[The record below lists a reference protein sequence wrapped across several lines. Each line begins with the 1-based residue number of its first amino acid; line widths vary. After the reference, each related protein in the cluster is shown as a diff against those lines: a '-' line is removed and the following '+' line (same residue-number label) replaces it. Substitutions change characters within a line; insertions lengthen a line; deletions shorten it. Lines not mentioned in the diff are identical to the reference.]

1 MSDIKLPELGEGISS
16 VEISDVLVN
25 TGDTLKIDDPM
36 IVVETEKASM
46 EIPATSSG
54 IVNKIHINKGGTIS
68 PGDIIISISGDTVKT
83 PEPEKITE
91 DEKTTIEK
99 QDSETIDT
107 ATIKKTETLMQTEP
121 PSTTSPLGKPV
132 LASPSVRRFARELG
146 CDLKKVNGSGSKD
159 RITQDD
165 VQKYIKSRLT
175 EISDQSPA
183 LPLTAPGQDL
193 DFSKFGNIEIQPL
206 TKIKRITGKRLQQ
219 AWQAIPHVAQFD
231 KCDIS
236 NLEELRLKWK
246 KTNSDPDI
254 KASLIPFFI
263 KALGY
268 LLSKMPQFNSSLDSS
283 NKNLVLKKYINVG
296 VAVDTAEGLVVPVI
310 KDVKDK
316 SILEM
321 GRELTLLSRK
331 ARDKQLKPADMEG
344 GCFTISSLGGIG
356 GSYFTPIVN
365 PPEVAILGISRY
377 VKEPKLIDG
386 KLQERLILP
395 FSLSYDHRVLD
406 GVDAARFTTEFG
418 KRLSEFKKMV

>member
-54 IVNKIHINKGGTIS
+54 IVNKIHVNKGGTIS

-107 ATIKKTETLMQTEP
+107 ATIKKTENLMKTES

-146 CDLKKVNGSGSKD
+146 CDLKKVNGSGSKG

-165 VQKYIKSRLT
+165 VQKYIKARLT

-183 LPLTAPGQDL
+183 LPLTAPGQAL
-193 DFSKFGNIEIQPL
+193 DFSKFGDIEIQPL
-206 TKIKRITGKRLQQ
+206 NKIKKITGHRLQQ
-219 AWQAIPHVAQFD
+219 AWQAIPHVTQFD
-231 KCDIS
+231 KCDIN

-246 KTNSDPDI
+246 KDNRDPDI

-263 KALGY
+263 KASGF
-268 LLSKMPQFNSSLDSS
+268 LLNEMPQFNSSLDSS

-296 VAVDTAEGLVVPVI
+296 VAVDTVEGLVVPVI
-310 KDVKDK
+310 KDVNNK
-316 SILEM
+316 SILDIA
-321 GRELTLLSRK
+321 RELTLFSRK

-418 KRLSEFKKMV
+418 KRLSEFKKLV

>member
-1 MSDIKLPELGEGISS
+1 MFEIKLPELGEGISS
-16 VEISDVLVN
+16 VEISDILVN

-54 IVNKIHINKGGTIS
+54 IVKKIHVNKGGTIR
-68 PGDIIISISGDTVKT
+68 PGDIIISITGDTVKT
-83 PEPEKITE
+83 PDPEKRTE
-91 DEKTTIEK
+91 DAQTTLGK
-99 QDSETIDT
+99 QDSKTIDT
-107 ATIKKTETLMQTEP
+107 ATIKKTEYLMKTESH
-121 PSTTSPLGKPV
+121 STTSPLGKPV

-146 CDLKKVNGSGSKD
+146 CDLKKVNGSGSKG

-165 VQKYIKSRLT
+165 VQKYIKARLT
-175 EISDQSPA
+175 EISDQSLA
-183 LPLTAPGQDL
+183 LPITAPGQAL
-193 DFSKFGNIEIQPL
+193 DFSKFGDIEIQPL
-206 TKIKRITGKRLQQ
+206 NKIKKITGHRLQQ
-219 AWQAIPHVAQFD
+219 AWQAIPHVTQFD
-231 KCDIS
+231 KCDIN
-236 NLEELRLKWK
+236 NLEELRLKWNK
-246 KTNSDPDI
+246 ENRDPDI

-263 KALGY
+263 KASGF
-268 LLSKMPQFNSSLDSS
+268 LLDEMPQFNSSLDSS

-296 VAVDTAEGLVVPVI
+296 VAVDTVEGLVVPVI
-310 KDVKDK
+310 KDINNK
-316 SILEM
+316 SILDIA
-321 GRELTLLSRK
+321 RELTLFSRK
-331 ARDKQLKPADMEG
+331 ARDKQLKPSEMEG

>member
-54 IVNKIHINKGGTIS
+54 IVNKIHVNKGGTIS

-91 DEKTTIEK
+91 DDKTTIEK
-99 QDSETIDT
+99 QYSETIDT
-107 ATIKKTETLMQTEP
+107 ATIKKTENLMKTES

-146 CDLKKVNGSGSKD
+146 CDLKKVNGTSSKG

-165 VQKYIKSRLT
+165 VQKYIKARLT

-193 DFSKFGNIEIQPL
+193 DFSKFGDIEIQPL
-206 TKIKRITGKRLQQ
+206 NKIKKITGHRLQQ
-219 AWQAIPHVAQFD
+219 AWQAIPHVTQFD
-231 KCDIS
+231 KCDIN

-246 KTNSDPDI
+246 KDNRDPDI

-263 KALGY
+263 KASGF
-268 LLSKMPQFNSSLDSS
+268 LLNEMPQFNSSLDSS

-296 VAVDTAEGLVVPVI
+296 VAVDTKEGLVVPVI
-310 KDVKDK
+310 KDVNNK
-316 SILEM
+316 SILDIA
-321 GRELTLLSRK
+321 RELTLFSRK

-418 KRLSEFKKMV
+418 KRLSEFKKLV

>member
-1 MSDIKLPELGEGISS
+1 MSEIKLPELGEGISS

-25 TGDTLKIDDPM
+25 TGDTLKIYDPM
-36 IVVETEKASM
+36 IIVETEKASM

-54 IVNKIHINKGGTIS
+54 IVNKIHVNKGGTIS

-107 ATIKKTETLMQTEP
+107 ATIKKTEALMQTEP

-146 CDLKKVNGSGSKD
+146 CDLKKVNGSGSKG

-165 VQKYIKSRLT
+165 VQKYIKARLT

-183 LPLTAPGQDL
+183 LPLTAPDQAL
-193 DFSKFGNIEIQPL
+193 DFSKFGDIEIQPL
-206 TKIKRITGKRLQQ
+206 NKIKKITGHRLQQ
-219 AWQAIPHVAQFD
+219 AWQAIPHVTQFD
-231 KCDIS
+231 KCDIN

-246 KTNSDPDI
+246 KDNRDPDI

-263 KALGY
+263 KASGF
-268 LLSKMPQFNSSLDSS
+268 LLNEMPRFNSSLDNS

-310 KDVKDK
+310 KDVNNK
-316 SILEM
+316 SILDIA
-321 GRELTLLSRK
+321 RELTLFSRK
-331 ARDKQLKPADMEG
+331 ARDKQLKPVDMEG

-418 KRLSEFKKMV
+418 KRLSEFKKLV

>member
-1 MSDIKLPELGEGISS
+1 M
-16 VEISDVLVN
+16 
-25 TGDTLKIDDPM
+25 
-36 IVVETEKASM
+36 
-46 EIPATSSG
+46 
-54 IVNKIHINKGGTIS
+54 
-68 PGDIIISISGDTVKT
+68 
-83 PEPEKITE
+83 
-91 DEKTTIEK
+91 
-99 QDSETIDT
+99 
-107 ATIKKTETLMQTEP
+107 KTES

-146 CDLKKVNGSGSKD
+146 CDLKKVNGSGSKG

-165 VQKYIKSRLT
+165 VQKYIKARLT

-193 DFSKFGNIEIQPL
+193 DFSKFGDIDIQPL
-206 TKIKRITGKRLQQ
+206 NKIKRTTGQRLQQ
-219 AWQAIPHVAQFD
+219 AWHAIPHVTQFD
-231 KCDIS
+231 KCDIN
-236 NLEELRLKWK
+236 NLEALRLKWK
-246 KTNSDPDI
+246 KDNRDPDI

-263 KALGY
+263 KASGF
-268 LLSKMPQFNSSLDSS
+268 LLNEMPRFNSSLDNS

-296 VAVDTAEGLVVPVI
+296 VAVDTKEGLVVPVI
-310 KDVKDK
+310 KDVNNK
-316 SILEM
+316 SILDIA
-321 GRELTLLSRK
+321 RELTLFSRK
-331 ARDKQLKPADMEG
+331 ARDKQLKPTDMEG

-418 KRLSEFKKMV
+418 KRLSEFKKLV